1 MANPVSRL
9 ADLVAPL
16 HSRRMDWALP
26 DETLGL
32 LVALGCGLLIGLER
46 EQERSQDDHPGRHI
60 AGVRTCG
67 LLALAGA
74 IAAILGPVALAVV
87 GGFVALMVVAGYH
100 RSSGEHPG
108 LTTEV
113 SLILTVLIGV
123 LAMRSAPLAAAL
135 AVVTTVLLQSKQWL
149 HRFARETLSETELND
164 ALLLLA
170 SALIVLPILPDGPI
184 GPFESLNLRRLW
196 LLVVLVM
203 AINAAGYTAIRVLGP
218 KLGLPLTGLAG
229 GFVSSSATIGSM
241 AQRSKQSSDLA
252 RGCAAA
258 GMASNIS
265 TLVLLAILLTAG
277 DRAVLLQLAPG
288 LLLGGVLTLGY
299 AALLAWHA
307 GREGLNAEDS
317 LPERPFHFGHALAFA
332 ALIGVVLVVSQLLNQ
347 WLGSGGS
354 LMTAL
359 AAGFADAHAV
369 AISMSQLAAGGSL
382 ESGTA
387 SIAVLLA
394 LTSNTVTKAVLSI
407 GGGNQAFNK
416 AMLPGLA
423 LMLGGVWLGWFGMRW
438 IA

>member
-1 MANPVSRL
+1 
-9 ADLVAPL
+9 
-16 HSRRMDWALP
+16 MDWALP

-46 EQERSQDDHPGRHI
+46 EQERVQGDSPGRRA

-67 LLALAGA
+67 LLALSGA
-74 IAAILGPVALAVV
+74 IAAILGPVALAVL
-87 GGFVALMVVAGYH
+87 GGFAALIVVAGY
-100 RSSGEHPG
+100 RQANIEHPG

-113 SLILTVLIGV
+113 SLILTLLIGA

-149 HRFARETLSETELND
+149 HRFAHETLSETELND

-203 AINAAGYTAIRVLGP
+203 AINAAGYTAMRVLGP

-241 AQRSKQSSDLA
+241 AQRSRQSPELA

-258 GMASNIS
+258 GMASNVS
-265 TLVLLAILLTAG
+265 TLALLAVLLTAG

-288 LLLGGVLTLGY
+288 LLLGGVLTLAY

-307 GREGLNAEDS
+307 SREGLNAADS
-317 LPERPFHFGHALAFA
+317 LPERPFHFGHALGFA
-332 ALIGVVLVVSQLLNQ
+332 ALIAVVLVVSQLLNQ
-347 WLGSGGS
+347 WLGSGGA

-394 LTSNTVTKAVLSI
+394 LTSNTVTKAVLSAA
-407 GGGNQAFNK
+407 GGNRAFNK

-438 IA
+438 IG

>member
-1 MANPVSRL
+1 MEWV
-9 ADLVAPL
+9 
-16 HSRRMDWALP
+16 LP

-32 LVALGCGLLIGLER
+32 LVALGCGLLIGVER
-46 EQERSQDDHPGRHI
+46 EQERRAGEHPGRRT

-67 LLALAGA
+67 LLAMSGA
-74 IAAILGPVALAVV
+74 IAAILGPVALAVL
-87 GGFVALMVVAGYH
+87 GGFVALIVVVGY
-100 RSSGEHPG
+100 RQASAEHPG
-108 LTTEV
+108 LTTEL
-113 SLILTVLIGV
+113 SLILAMLIGM

-135 AVVTTVLLQSKQWL
+135 AVVTTVLLQSKQLL
-149 HRFARETLSETELND
+149 HRFARETLSESELND

-203 AINAAGYTAIRVLGP
+203 AINAAGYIAMRVLGP
-218 KLGLPLTGLAG
+218 SLGLPLTGLVG
-229 GFVSSSATIGSM
+229 GLVSSSATIGSM
-241 AQRSKQSSDLA
+241 AQRSRQEPDLA

-265 TLVLLAILLTAG
+265 TLVVLAVLLTAG
-277 DRAVLLQLAPG
+277 DRSVLLQLTPG
-288 LLLGGVLTLGY
+288 LLLGGVLTLAY

-307 GREGLNAEDS
+307 SREGLNAADS
-317 LPERPFHFGHALAFA
+317 LRERPFRIGHALAFA
-332 ALIGVVLVVSQLLNQ
+332 ALIAVVLVVSQLLNQ
-347 WLGSGGS
+347 WLGSGGA

-382 ESGTA
+382 ASATA

-394 LTSNTVTKAVLSI
+394 LTSNTVTKAALSVA
-407 GGGNQAFNK
+407 GGNRAFNK
-416 AMLPGLA
+416 AMLPGLV
-423 LMLGGVWLGWFGMRW
+423 LMLGGVWLGWLGMRW
-438 IA
+438 FGMGWLS

>member
-1 MANPVSRL
+1 MRSG
-9 ADLVAPL
+9 ADPCRVVDTAAKWA
-16 HSRRMDWALP
+16 MDWVLP

-46 EQERSQDDHPGRHI
+46 EQERGQDDQSGRHV

-67 LLALAGA
+67 LLAMSGA
-74 IAAILGPVALAVV
+74 IAAILGPVALAVL
-87 GGFVALMVVAGYH
+87 GGFVALVVVAGYH
-100 RSSGEHPG
+100 RTNAENPG

-113 SLILTVLIGV
+113 SLILTLLIGV
-123 LAMRSAPLAAAL
+123 LAMRSAPLASAL

-203 AINAAGYTAIRVLGP
+203 AINAAGYIAMRALGP

-241 AQRSKQSSDLA
+241 AQRSKQSPDLT

-277 DRAVLLQLAPG
+277 DRVVLMQLVPG
-288 LLLGGVLTLGY
+288 LILGGVLTLAY

-307 GREGLNAEDS
+307 SREGLNAADN
-317 LPERPFHFGHALAFA
+317 LRERPFHFGHALAFA
-332 ALIGVVLVVSQLLNQ
+332 ALIAVVLVISQLLNQ
-347 WLGSGGS
+347 WLGSGGA

-359 AAGFADAHAV
+359 VAGFADAHAV
-369 AISMSQLAAGGSL
+369 AISMSQLAAGGDL

-387 SIAVLLA
+387 SMAVLLA

-407 GGGNQAFNK
+407 GSGTRGFNK
-416 AMLPGLA
+416 AMLPGLV

>member
-1 MANPVSRL
+1 MA
-9 ADLVAPL
+9 AHL
-16 HSRRMDWALP
+16 HSRRMEWVLP

-32 LVALGCGLLIGLER
+32 LVALGCGLLIGVER
-46 EQERSQDDHPGRHI
+46 EQERRAGEHPGRRT

-67 LLALAGA
+67 LLAMSGA
-74 IAAILGPVALAVV
+74 IAAILGPVALAVL
-87 GGFVALMVVAGYH
+87 GGFVALIVVVGY
-100 RSSGEHPG
+100 RQASAEHPG
-108 LTTEV
+108 LTTEL
-113 SLILTVLIGV
+113 SLILAMLIGM

-135 AVVTTVLLQSKQWL
+135 AVVTTVLLQSKQLL
-149 HRFARETLSETELND
+149 HRFARETLSESELND

-203 AINAAGYTAIRVLGP
+203 AINAAGYIAMRVLGP
-218 KLGLPLTGLAG
+218 SLGLPLTGLVG
-229 GFVSSSATIGSM
+229 GLVSSSATIGSM
-241 AQRSKQSSDLA
+241 AQRSRQEPDLA

-265 TLVLLAILLTAG
+265 TLVVLAVLLTAG
-277 DRAVLLQLAPG
+277 DRSVLLQLTPG
-288 LLLGGVLTLGY
+288 LLLGGVLTLAY

-307 GREGLNAEDS
+307 SREGLNAADS
-317 LPERPFHFGHALAFA
+317 LRERPFRIGHALAFA
-332 ALIGVVLVVSQLLNQ
+332 ALIAVVLVVSQLLNQ
-347 WLGSGGS
+347 WLGSGGA

-382 ESGTA
+382 ASATA

-394 LTSNTVTKAVLSI
+394 LTSNTVTKAALSVA
-407 GGGNQAFNK
+407 GGNRAFNK
-416 AMLPGLA
+416 AMLPGLV
-423 LMLGGVWLGWFGMRW
+423 LMLGGVWLGWLGMRW
-438 IA
+438 FGMGWLS